1 MGILPAID
9 VGKSVSRVG
18 GKAQLPAYSSITGNL
33 KLAYSQFEELENY
46 ARFGTRLDEGTRKII
61 EHGKRIRIWLKQQE
75 LQPIPVP
82 RQIAVL
88 LALTS
93 GLFDTIST
101 DTMQEAEAALL
112 KSTEEI
118 PVDVI
123 RRLFTD
129 KELSALDRE
138 AILTLARNTLDSFQD
153 KSLLDKDTK
162 NKTDTPITEKEKPDV
177 APGKDK
183 N

>member
-1 MGILPAID
+1 
-9 VGKSVSRVG
+9 
-18 GKAQLPAYSSITGNL
+18 
-33 KLAYSQFEELENY
+33 
-46 ARFGTRLDEGTRKII
+46 
-61 EHGKRIRIWLKQQE
+61 
-75 LQPIPVP
+75 
-82 RQIAVL
+82 
-88 LALTS
+88 
-93 GLFDTIST
+93 LFDTIST